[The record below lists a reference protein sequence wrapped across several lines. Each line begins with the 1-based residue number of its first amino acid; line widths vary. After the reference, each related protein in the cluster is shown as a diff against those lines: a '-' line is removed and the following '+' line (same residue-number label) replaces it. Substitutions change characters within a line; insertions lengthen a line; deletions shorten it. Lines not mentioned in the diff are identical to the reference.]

1 MKKRYKDCC
10 KEYLNFNKELS
21 DCESVWDIA
30 YLTTRNYYKGRMTA
44 VRFCPVCGRNL
55 KDD

>member
-1 MKKRYKDCC
+1 MKRYKICC

-21 DCESVWDIA
+21 ECESVWDIA

-44 VRFCPVCGRNL
+44 VRFCPVCGRSL
-55 KDD
+55 KND